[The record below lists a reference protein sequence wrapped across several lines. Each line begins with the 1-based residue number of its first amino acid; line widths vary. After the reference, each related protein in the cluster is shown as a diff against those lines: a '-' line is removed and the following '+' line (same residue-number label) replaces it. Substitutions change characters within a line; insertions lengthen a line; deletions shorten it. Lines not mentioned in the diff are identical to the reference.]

1 MAEGTNDERRA
12 VARRFALVA
21 GMNMPEDRLETF
33 AGTLERNHE
42 AVRTVVERDYWMTE
56 PASRFRAPKSE

>member
-1 MAEGTNDERRA
+1 MADGTSDERHA
-12 VARRFALVA
+12 VARRFALAA

-42 AVRTVVERDYWMTE
+42 AVRTVVSRDYWITE
-56 PASRFRAPKSE
+56 PASRFRAPRSE